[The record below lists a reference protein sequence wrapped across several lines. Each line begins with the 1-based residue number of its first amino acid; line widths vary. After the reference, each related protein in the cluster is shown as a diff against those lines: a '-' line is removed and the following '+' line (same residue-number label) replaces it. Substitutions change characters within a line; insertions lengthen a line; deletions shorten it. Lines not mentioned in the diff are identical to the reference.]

1 MDGINIKDYD
11 TVSYR
16 KLIGYVPQDVLLFSG
31 TIKDN
36 IRLGL
41 EYLPDEAVYEAARAA
56 MADEFISK
64 LPDRYDTFVGERG
77 ATLSGGERQ
86 RIALARVL
94 LRRPR
99 ILILDEATA
108 SLDSVTERAI
118 MQTVDKLACGI
129 TTVVI
134 AHRLSTIVNCDR
146 VFVFDSGC
154 LVESGPH
161 GKLLRSGGAY
171 KKLWRAQRSGAS
183 VQRASFYA

>member
-1 MDGINIKDYD
+1 M
-11 TVSYR
+11 
-16 KLIGYVPQDVLLFSG
+16 FSG

-108 SLDSVTERAI
+108 SLDSVTEQAI

-129 TTVVI
+129 TTVII
-134 AHRLSTIVNCDR
+134 AHRLSTVVNCDR
-146 VFVFDSGC
+146 VFVFDSGR

-161 GKLLRSGGAY
+161 GKLLRSGTAY

>member
-1 MDGINIKDYD
+1 
-11 TVSYR
+11 
-16 KLIGYVPQDVLLFSG
+16 LIGYVPQDVLLFSG

-36 IRLGL
+36 IRFGL
-41 EYLPDEAVYEAARAA
+41 EYLPDEAVYAAARAA

-134 AHRLSTIVNCDR
+134 AHRLSTVVNCDR
-146 VFVFDSGC
+146 VFVFDSGL

-161 GKLLRSGGAY
+161 GKLLRSGTAY
-171 KKLWRAQRSGAS
+171 KKLWRAQRSGTRVSA
-183 VQRASFYA
+183 